1 MEQYEELEGK
11 RRDIMVINLS
21 LSVTFKDKTK
31 AKVNI
36 EGLFSGIFYRRGDRW
51 RSYKIL
57 NEEIPTVEDMIRVDT
72 VVISGSSLS
81 VLNMHPLIQKFQAQ
95 LFSALEVN
103 KKLKVLG
110 FCYGHQMIAQALG
123 AKVEKKHVTS
133 GLQYISAPKP
143 HNLGNI
149 AFLSD
154 LGNGE
159 NYKIKIYEYHSDYI
173 TTVP

>member
-57 NEEIPTVEDMIRVDT
+57 NE
-72 VVISGSSLS
+72 
-81 VLNMHPLIQKFQAQ
+81 
-95 LFSALEVN
+95 
-103 KKLKVLG
+103 
-110 FCYGHQMIAQALG
+110 
-123 AKVEKKHVTS
+123 
-133 GLQYISAPKP
+133 
-143 HNLGNI
+143 
-149 AFLSD
+149 
-154 LGNGE
+154 
-159 NYKIKIYEYHSDYI
+159 
-173 TTVP
+173 